1 MATIA
6 ERMKEAL
13 SFRGMKQSELVK
25 LTGIGKSSISTY
37 LSGEYEPKQRNIYKI
52 AQALNVS
59 EAWLMGY
66 DVPSSAESVPNGFNP
81 LPRTVKRPRLG
92 VISCGD
98 PIMSEENFDG
108 YDDVPEHINCDF
120 TLLCEGDSM
129 IGARICDGDTVYIK
143 QQPTVDNGQIAAVL
157 IDGSEKL
164 LKRVYITED
173 SIVLQAENPA
183 YPPRSFFKEDMNRV
197 SIIGRAVGFYSN
209 IK

>member
-66 DVPSSAESVPNGFNP
+66 DVPSSAESIPNGFNP
-81 LPRTVKRPRLG
+81 LGRYAQSFSESNENCKTRKFDASFYFTQINNCYIHPLG
-92 VISCGD
+92 
-98 PIMSEENFDG
+98 
-108 YDDVPEHINCDF
+108 
-120 TLLCEGDSM
+120 
-129 IGARICDGDTVYIK
+129 
-143 QQPTVDNGQIAAVL
+143 
-157 IDGSEKL
+157 
-164 LKRVYITED
+164 
-173 SIVLQAENPA
+173 
-183 YPPRSFFKEDMNRV
+183 
-197 SIIGRAVGFYSN
+197 
-209 IK
+209 